1 MVENSEYHSDAENE
15 ACDISAI
22 VPVYNEEEN
31 IDDLVG
37 QISSALESMQRS
49 FEIILV
55 DDGSTDRTR
64 ERIMQ
69 LAEGSGVIRPVFLAR
84 NYGQTTAMQAGID
97 AASGDVLVTLDGD
110 LQNDPADI
118 PRLIAVLEDE
128 GVDLVSGWRK
138 DRHDG
143 AVRVALSR
151 VANRLIS
158 RMTGVSLHDYG
169 CSLKVYRGDVV
180 HQIKIYGELHRFIPA
195 LMAEVG
201 AEIRE
206 VVVNHRARTRG
217 KSKYGLDR
225 TLRVALDLL
234 LIVFLRKYIQR
245 PLHFFGGIGAL
256 LGTLGFAICFYLA
269 GIKIFLNAEIGDR
282 PLLLLGITLV
292 VSAVILIVQGLTGEI
307 VVRLLHESADRP
319 QYRLRLDRKLLWDR
333 RQTAEPA
340 GTTAKAPGRTQAM
353 DAG

>member
-1 MVENSEYHSDAENE
+1 MIDCPVSPDGTDRDARE
-15 ACDISAI
+15 ISTV
-22 VPVYNEEEN
+22 VPVFNEEEN

-37 QISSALESMQRS
+37 QISAALETMQRS
-49 FEIILV
+49 YEIILV

-69 LAEGSGVIRPVFLAR
+69 LVEGSETIRGVFLAR

-97 AASGDVLVTLDGD
+97 AASGDILVTLDGD

-118 PRLIAVLEDE
+118 PRLIAVLENE

-180 HQIKIYGELHRFIPA
+180 RQIKIYGELHRFIPA

-217 KSKYGLDR
+217 TSKYGLDR

-256 LGTLGFAICFYLA
+256 LGVLGTAICLYLA
-269 GIKIFLNAEIGDR
+269 SLKVFLGEDIGER

-292 VSAVILIVQGLTGEI
+292 VSAVILVVQGLTGEI

-319 QYRLRLDRKLLWDR
+319 QYRLRLDRKLRHERDNER
-333 RQTAEPA
+333 AGAVDAAEPTRNVA
-340 GTTAKAPGRTQAM
+340 TSSA
-353 DAG
+353 D